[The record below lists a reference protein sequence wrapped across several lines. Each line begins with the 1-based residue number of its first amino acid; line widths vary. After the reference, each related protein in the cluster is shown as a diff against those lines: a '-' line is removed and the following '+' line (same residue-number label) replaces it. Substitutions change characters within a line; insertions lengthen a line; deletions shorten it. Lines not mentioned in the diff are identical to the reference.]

1 MTLKVFE
8 SFTGYGSQSIALE
21 NIGIDYEVVA
31 TSEIDKYA
39 IIAYDALHRHNMNTE
54 VEQKTKEEM
63 VEYLQNKRIAW
74 DSKKEKCML
83 PKSEKQIR
91 QLYEACVRS
100 KNLGD
105 ISNIKVEDIPKH
117 DLFTVSSPC
126 TDFSV
131 AGKTK
136 GAMWTCKKCETKF
149 NPFETN
155 FTSKCPNCGSE
166 EITKTASSLLVECSK
181 IIQYC
186 RPKFIFMENVKNLV
200 GKKFKPFFDKW
211 CEYLES
217 LGYTNYYSVLN
228 GKDFGIPQNRERVFM
243 ISIHGEHTPYEFP
256 KGFPLKLRLKDM
268 LEDKVDEKYYLPQE
282 MHDRFLAFPKNRLN
296 NEDLE
301 VIGTT
306 APNPYDKEGNI
317 IYDKCTSAWCY
328 SPDKCISTLSARDY
342 KQPKQIVESNNDKF
356 VSKKYEEFI
365 DKNGYIPEMFNP
377 YNCKEVTDISP
388 TQTTQCGSTTSSA
401 TVLKTETDRV
411 IVEGNASKNPKSQAN
426 QVVSDE
432 GISMTLCSGTHGYA
446 MGYVKESKDSAK
458 IIEHKLMQNVKVR
471 KYKVDI
477 EKLKEILKVQK
488 QKLGLTIND
497 ISNTLNVN
505 KTTVE
510 HWFRSDDCFSIP
522 DAEIW
527 LDLKKLLQIDTD
539 EFMDKSIM
547 EFEIKPNEYDMTN
560 RVYDENGISPTLTCT
575 GESGAK
581 KVLQYIE
588 ELKPIKLNEKENF
601 QFKKSGENI
610 IGELS
615 GELWDSRHE
624 QTRRVYD
631 TNTISPTIPTSQGG
645 GVCPKILVEK
655 LGNIYPSNGQNG
667 NIYSSNGIS
676 PTISAGTG
684 IKGNGIGSNNA
695 PKILIDK
702 LNFVGGIGEKDWA
715 GDGKKLSRNYPQG
728 NRVYDENGI
737 ACSQTSNGGGLGG
750 PTGLYLTDNK
760 DINPIRLGG
769 VFDDEKSRHQAGS
782 VRDKEQLSPTLDTA
796 QGGYRE
802 PCIVEKVQLKN
813 SDIELTQEE
822 LPCCVA
828 SRGRNVDNPSR
839 RIAGD
844 DLEQRLEP
852 NRNDCTNTL
861 TSVSKD
867 NYVMQ
872 RNFRIR
878 RLTCRECFRLM
889 GLKDYQIDLIQNA
902 KISDTQQ
909 YKMAGNSIIVD
920 VLEYIFSNL
929 FKGTDL

>member
-1 MTLKVFE
+1 MTLKIFE
-8 SFTGYGSQSIALE
+8 SFSGYGSQSIALE

-256 KGFPLKLRLKDM
+256 KGFPLELRLKDM

-306 APNPYDKEGNI
+306 APNPYDKNGNI

-328 SPDKCISTLSARDY
+328 SPDKCISTLSTRDY

-365 DKNGYIPEMFNP
+365 D
-377 YNCKEVTDISP
+377 TD
-388 TQTTQCGSTTSSA
+388 
-401 TVLKTETDRV
+401 
-411 IVEGNASKNPKSQAN
+411 
-426 QVVSDE
+426 
-432 GISMTLCSGTHGYA
+432 
-446 MGYVKESKDSAK
+446 
-458 IIEHKLMQNVKVR
+458 
-471 KYKVDI
+471 
-477 EKLKEILKVQK
+477 
-488 QKLGLTIND
+488 
-497 ISNTLNVN
+497 
-505 KTTVE
+505 
-510 HWFRSDDCFSIP
+510 
-522 DAEIW
+522 
-527 LDLKKLLQIDTD
+527 
-539 EFMDKSIM
+539 
-547 EFEIKPNEYDMTN
+547 
-560 RVYDENGISPTLTCT
+560 
-575 GESGAK
+575 
-581 KVLQYIE
+581 
-588 ELKPIKLNEKENF
+588 
-601 QFKKSGENI
+601 
-610 IGELS
+610 
-615 GELWDSRHE
+615 
-624 QTRRVYD
+624 
-631 TNTISPTIPTSQGG
+631 TISPTIPTSQGG

-844 DLEQRLEP
+844 ALEQRLEP

-909 YKMAGNSIIVD
+909 YKMAGNSIVVD

>member
-1 MTLKVFE
+1 M
-8 SFTGYGSQSIALE
+8 
-21 NIGIDYEVVA
+21 
-31 TSEIDKYA
+31 
-39 IIAYDALHRHNMNTE
+39 
-54 VEQKTKEEM
+54 
-63 VEYLQNKRIAW
+63 
-74 DSKKEKCML
+74 C
-83 PKSEKQIR
+83 IR
-91 QLYEACVRS
+91 DR
-100 KNLGD
+100 
-105 ISNIKVEDIPKH
+105 
-117 DLFTVSSPC
+117 
-126 TDFSV
+126 
-131 AGKTK
+131 
-136 GAMWTCKKCETKF
+136 
-149 NPFETN
+149 
-155 FTSKCPNCGSE
+155 
-166 EITKTASSLLVECSK
+166 
-181 IIQYC
+181 
-186 RPKFIFMENVKNLV
+186 
-200 GKKFKPFFDKW
+200 
-211 CEYLES
+211 
-217 LGYTNYYSVLN
+217 
-228 GKDFGIPQNRERVFM
+228 
-243 ISIHGEHTPYEFP
+243 
-256 KGFPLKLRLKDM
+256 
-268 LEDKVDEKYYLPQE
+268 
-282 MHDRFLAFPKNRLN
+282 HDRFLAFPKNRLN

-306 APNPYDKEGNI
+306 APNPYDKNGNI

-365 DKNGYIPEMFNP
+365 D
-377 YNCKEVTDISP
+377 TD
-388 TQTTQCGSTTSSA
+388 
-401 TVLKTETDRV
+401 
-411 IVEGNASKNPKSQAN
+411 
-426 QVVSDE
+426 
-432 GISMTLCSGTHGYA
+432 
-446 MGYVKESKDSAK
+446 
-458 IIEHKLMQNVKVR
+458 
-471 KYKVDI
+471 
-477 EKLKEILKVQK
+477 
-488 QKLGLTIND
+488 
-497 ISNTLNVN
+497 
-505 KTTVE
+505 
-510 HWFRSDDCFSIP
+510 
-522 DAEIW
+522 
-527 LDLKKLLQIDTD
+527 
-539 EFMDKSIM
+539 
-547 EFEIKPNEYDMTN
+547 
-560 RVYDENGISPTLTCT
+560 
-575 GESGAK
+575 
-581 KVLQYIE
+581 
-588 ELKPIKLNEKENF
+588 
-601 QFKKSGENI
+601 
-610 IGELS
+610 
-615 GELWDSRHE
+615 
-624 QTRRVYD
+624 
-631 TNTISPTIPTSQGG
+631 TISPTIPTSQGG

-867 NYVMQ
+867 NYVTVSYTH
-872 RNFRIR
+872 
-878 RLTCRECFRLM
+878 LTLP
-889 GLKDYQIDLIQNA
+889 
-902 KISDTQQ
+902 T
-909 YKMAGNSIIVD
+909 
-920 VLEYIFSNL
+920 
-929 FKGTDL
+929 T

>member
-1 MTLKVFE
+1 MTLKIFE
-8 SFTGYGSQSIALE
+8 SFSGYGSQSIALE

-256 KGFPLKLRLKDM
+256 KGFPLELRLKDM

-306 APNPYDKEGNI
+306 APNPYDKNGNI

-328 SPDKCISTLSARDY
+328 SPDKCISTLSTRDY

-365 DKNGYIPEMFNP
+365 D
-377 YNCKEVTDISP
+377 TD
-388 TQTTQCGSTTSSA
+388 
-401 TVLKTETDRV
+401 
-411 IVEGNASKNPKSQAN
+411 
-426 QVVSDE
+426 
-432 GISMTLCSGTHGYA
+432 
-446 MGYVKESKDSAK
+446 
-458 IIEHKLMQNVKVR
+458 
-471 KYKVDI
+471 
-477 EKLKEILKVQK
+477 
-488 QKLGLTIND
+488 
-497 ISNTLNVN
+497 
-505 KTTVE
+505 
-510 HWFRSDDCFSIP
+510 
-522 DAEIW
+522 
-527 LDLKKLLQIDTD
+527 
-539 EFMDKSIM
+539 
-547 EFEIKPNEYDMTN
+547 
-560 RVYDENGISPTLTCT
+560 
-575 GESGAK
+575 
-581 KVLQYIE
+581 
-588 ELKPIKLNEKENF
+588 
-601 QFKKSGENI
+601 
-610 IGELS
+610 
-615 GELWDSRHE
+615 
-624 QTRRVYD
+624 
-631 TNTISPTIPTSQGG
+631 TISPTISTSQGG

-909 YKMAGNSIIVD
+909 YKMAGNSIVVD

>member
-1 MTLKVFE
+1 MTLKIFE
-8 SFTGYGSQSIALE
+8 SFSGYGSQSIALE

-256 KGFPLKLRLKDM
+256 KGFPLELRLKDM

-306 APNPYDKEGNI
+306 APNPYDKNGNI

-365 DKNGYIPEMFNP
+365 D
-377 YNCKEVTDISP
+377 TD
-388 TQTTQCGSTTSSA
+388 
-401 TVLKTETDRV
+401 
-411 IVEGNASKNPKSQAN
+411 
-426 QVVSDE
+426 
-432 GISMTLCSGTHGYA
+432 
-446 MGYVKESKDSAK
+446 
-458 IIEHKLMQNVKVR
+458 
-471 KYKVDI
+471 
-477 EKLKEILKVQK
+477 
-488 QKLGLTIND
+488 
-497 ISNTLNVN
+497 
-505 KTTVE
+505 
-510 HWFRSDDCFSIP
+510 
-522 DAEIW
+522 
-527 LDLKKLLQIDTD
+527 
-539 EFMDKSIM
+539 
-547 EFEIKPNEYDMTN
+547 
-560 RVYDENGISPTLTCT
+560 
-575 GESGAK
+575 
-581 KVLQYIE
+581 
-588 ELKPIKLNEKENF
+588 
-601 QFKKSGENI
+601 
-610 IGELS
+610 
-615 GELWDSRHE
+615 
-624 QTRRVYD
+624 
-631 TNTISPTIPTSQGG
+631 TISPTIPTSQGG

-737 ACSQTSNGGGLGG
+737 ACSQTSNGGGLGD

>member
-8 SFTGYGSQSIALE
+8 SFSGYGSQSIALE

-31 TSEIDKYA
+31 TFEIDKYA

-256 KGFPLKLRLKDM
+256 KGFPLELRLKDM

-306 APNPYDKEGNI
+306 APNPYDKNGNI

-365 DKNGYIPEMFNP
+365 D
-377 YNCKEVTDISP
+377 TD
-388 TQTTQCGSTTSSA
+388 
-401 TVLKTETDRV
+401 
-411 IVEGNASKNPKSQAN
+411 
-426 QVVSDE
+426 
-432 GISMTLCSGTHGYA
+432 
-446 MGYVKESKDSAK
+446 
-458 IIEHKLMQNVKVR
+458 
-471 KYKVDI
+471 
-477 EKLKEILKVQK
+477 
-488 QKLGLTIND
+488 
-497 ISNTLNVN
+497 
-505 KTTVE
+505 
-510 HWFRSDDCFSIP
+510 
-522 DAEIW
+522 
-527 LDLKKLLQIDTD
+527 
-539 EFMDKSIM
+539 
-547 EFEIKPNEYDMTN
+547 
-560 RVYDENGISPTLTCT
+560 
-575 GESGAK
+575 
-581 KVLQYIE
+581 
-588 ELKPIKLNEKENF
+588 
-601 QFKKSGENI
+601 
-610 IGELS
+610 
-615 GELWDSRHE
+615 
-624 QTRRVYD
+624 
-631 TNTISPTIPTSQGG
+631 TISPTIPTSQGG

>member
-8 SFTGYGSQSIALE
+8 SFSGYGSQSIALE

-342 KQPKQIVESNNDKF
+342 KQPKQIVES
-356 VSKKYEEFI
+356 
-365 DKNGYIPEMFNP
+365 
-377 YNCKEVTDISP
+377 
-388 TQTTQCGSTTSSA
+388 
-401 TVLKTETDRV
+401 ETDKV

-426 QVVSDE
+426 QVISKE
-432 GISMTLCSGTHGYA
+432 GVSMTLCSGTHGYA

-527 LDLKKLLQIDTD
+527 LDLKKLLQINTD

-588 ELKPIKLNEKENF
+588 ESKPIKLNEKENF

-645 GVCPKILVEK
+645 GVCPKIL
-655 LGNIYPSNGQNG
+655 
-667 NIYSSNGIS
+667 
-676 PTISAGTG
+676 
-684 IKGNGIGSNNA
+684 
-695 PKILIDK
+695 IDK

-715 GDGKKLSRNYPQG
+715 RDGKKLSRNYPQG

>member
-8 SFTGYGSQSIALE
+8 SFSGYVSQSIALE

-63 VEYLQNKRIAW
+63 VEYLQSKRIAW

-155 FTSKCPNCGSE
+155 FTSKCPNCGSG

-256 KGFPLKLRLKDM
+256 KGFPLELRLKDM

-306 APNPYDKEGNI
+306 APNPYDKNGNI

-365 DKNGYIPEMFNP
+365 D
-377 YNCKEVTDISP
+377 TD
-388 TQTTQCGSTTSSA
+388 
-401 TVLKTETDRV
+401 
-411 IVEGNASKNPKSQAN
+411 
-426 QVVSDE
+426 
-432 GISMTLCSGTHGYA
+432 
-446 MGYVKESKDSAK
+446 
-458 IIEHKLMQNVKVR
+458 
-471 KYKVDI
+471 
-477 EKLKEILKVQK
+477 
-488 QKLGLTIND
+488 
-497 ISNTLNVN
+497 
-505 KTTVE
+505 
-510 HWFRSDDCFSIP
+510 
-522 DAEIW
+522 
-527 LDLKKLLQIDTD
+527 
-539 EFMDKSIM
+539 
-547 EFEIKPNEYDMTN
+547 
-560 RVYDENGISPTLTCT
+560 
-575 GESGAK
+575 
-581 KVLQYIE
+581 
-588 ELKPIKLNEKENF
+588 
-601 QFKKSGENI
+601 
-610 IGELS
+610 
-615 GELWDSRHE
+615 
-624 QTRRVYD
+624 
-631 TNTISPTIPTSQGG
+631 TISPTIPTSQGG

>member
-8 SFTGYGSQSIALE
+8 SFSGYGSQSIALE

-186 RPKFIFMENVKNLV
+186 RPKFIFMKNVKNLV

-256 KGFPLKLRLKDM
+256 KGFPLELRLKDM

-306 APNPYDKEGNI
+306 APNPYDKNGNI

-365 DKNGYIPEMFNP
+365 D
-377 YNCKEVTDISP
+377 TD
-388 TQTTQCGSTTSSA
+388 
-401 TVLKTETDRV
+401 
-411 IVEGNASKNPKSQAN
+411 
-426 QVVSDE
+426 
-432 GISMTLCSGTHGYA
+432 
-446 MGYVKESKDSAK
+446 
-458 IIEHKLMQNVKVR
+458 
-471 KYKVDI
+471 
-477 EKLKEILKVQK
+477 
-488 QKLGLTIND
+488 
-497 ISNTLNVN
+497 
-505 KTTVE
+505 
-510 HWFRSDDCFSIP
+510 
-522 DAEIW
+522 
-527 LDLKKLLQIDTD
+527 
-539 EFMDKSIM
+539 
-547 EFEIKPNEYDMTN
+547 
-560 RVYDENGISPTLTCT
+560 
-575 GESGAK
+575 
-581 KVLQYIE
+581 
-588 ELKPIKLNEKENF
+588 
-601 QFKKSGENI
+601 
-610 IGELS
+610 
-615 GELWDSRHE
+615 
-624 QTRRVYD
+624 
-631 TNTISPTIPTSQGG
+631 TISPTIPTSQGG

>member
-1 MTLKVFE
+1 M
-8 SFTGYGSQSIALE
+8 
-21 NIGIDYEVVA
+21 
-31 TSEIDKYA
+31 
-39 IIAYDALHRHNMNTE
+39 
-54 VEQKTKEEM
+54 
-63 VEYLQNKRIAW
+63 
-74 DSKKEKCML
+74 
-83 PKSEKQIR
+83 
-91 QLYEACVRS
+91 
-100 KNLGD
+100 GD

-256 KGFPLKLRLKDM
+256 KGFPLELRLKDM

-306 APNPYDKEGNI
+306 APNPYDKNGNI

-365 DKNGYIPEMFNP
+365 D
-377 YNCKEVTDISP
+377 TD
-388 TQTTQCGSTTSSA
+388 
-401 TVLKTETDRV
+401 
-411 IVEGNASKNPKSQAN
+411 
-426 QVVSDE
+426 
-432 GISMTLCSGTHGYA
+432 
-446 MGYVKESKDSAK
+446 
-458 IIEHKLMQNVKVR
+458 
-471 KYKVDI
+471 
-477 EKLKEILKVQK
+477 
-488 QKLGLTIND
+488 
-497 ISNTLNVN
+497 
-505 KTTVE
+505 
-510 HWFRSDDCFSIP
+510 
-522 DAEIW
+522 
-527 LDLKKLLQIDTD
+527 
-539 EFMDKSIM
+539 
-547 EFEIKPNEYDMTN
+547 
-560 RVYDENGISPTLTCT
+560 
-575 GESGAK
+575 
-581 KVLQYIE
+581 
-588 ELKPIKLNEKENF
+588 
-601 QFKKSGENI
+601 
-610 IGELS
+610 
-615 GELWDSRHE
+615 
-624 QTRRVYD
+624 
-631 TNTISPTIPTSQGG
+631 TISPTIPTSQGG
-645 GVCPKILVEK
+645 GVCTKILVEK
-655 LGNIYPSNGQNG
+655 LG

>member
-8 SFTGYGSQSIALE
+8 SFSGYGSQSIALE

-306 APNPYDKEGNI
+306 APNPYDKNGNI

-388 TQTTQCGSTTSSA
+388 TQTTQYGSTTSNA

-426 QVVSDE
+426 QVVSDK

-446 MGYVKESKDSAK
+446 MGYVKESKNSP
-458 IIEHKLMQNVKVR
+458 
-471 KYKVDI
+471 
-477 EKLKEILKVQK
+477 
-488 QKLGLTIND
+488 
-497 ISNTLNVN
+497 N
-505 KTTVE
+505 KT
-510 HWFRSDDCFSIP
+510 
-522 DAEIW
+522 
-527 LDLKKLLQIDTD
+527 
-539 EFMDKSIM
+539 
-547 EFEIKPNEYDMTN
+547 
-560 RVYDENGISPTLTCT
+560 EN
-575 GESGAK
+575 
-581 KVLQYIE
+581 
-588 ELKPIKLNEKENF
+588 
-601 QFKKSGENI
+601 
-610 IGELS
+610 
-615 GELWDSRHE
+615 
-624 QTRRVYD
+624 
-631 TNTISPTIPTSQGG
+631 
-645 GVCPKILVEK
+645 
-655 LGNIYPSNGQNG
+655 
-667 NIYSSNGIS
+667 
-676 PTISAGTG
+676 
-684 IKGNGIGSNNA
+684 
-695 PKILIDK
+695 K

-728 NRVYDENGI
+728 NKVYDENGI

-796 QGGYRE
+796 QGDYRE

-920 VLEYIFSNL
+920 VLEHIFSNL
-929 FKGTDL
+929 FKGIDL

>member
-1 MTLKVFE
+1 MTLKIFE
-8 SFTGYGSQSIALE
+8 SFSGYGSQSIALE

-256 KGFPLKLRLKDM
+256 KGFPLELRLKDM

-306 APNPYDKEGNI
+306 APNPYDKNGNI

-365 DKNGYIPEMFNP
+365 D
-377 YNCKEVTDISP
+377 TD
-388 TQTTQCGSTTSSA
+388 
-401 TVLKTETDRV
+401 
-411 IVEGNASKNPKSQAN
+411 
-426 QVVSDE
+426 
-432 GISMTLCSGTHGYA
+432 
-446 MGYVKESKDSAK
+446 
-458 IIEHKLMQNVKVR
+458 
-471 KYKVDI
+471 
-477 EKLKEILKVQK
+477 
-488 QKLGLTIND
+488 
-497 ISNTLNVN
+497 
-505 KTTVE
+505 
-510 HWFRSDDCFSIP
+510 
-522 DAEIW
+522 
-527 LDLKKLLQIDTD
+527 
-539 EFMDKSIM
+539 
-547 EFEIKPNEYDMTN
+547 
-560 RVYDENGISPTLTCT
+560 
-575 GESGAK
+575 
-581 KVLQYIE
+581 
-588 ELKPIKLNEKENF
+588 
-601 QFKKSGENI
+601 
-610 IGELS
+610 
-615 GELWDSRHE
+615 
-624 QTRRVYD
+624 
-631 TNTISPTIPTSQGG
+631 TISPTIPTSQGG

>member
-1 MTLKVFE
+1 MTLKIFE
-8 SFTGYGSQSIALE
+8 SFSGYGSQSIALE

-256 KGFPLKLRLKDM
+256 KGFPLELRLKDM

-306 APNPYDKEGNI
+306 APNPYDKNGNI

-328 SPDKCISTLSARDY
+328 SPDKCISTLSTRDY

-365 DKNGYIPEMFNP
+365 D
-377 YNCKEVTDISP
+377 TD
-388 TQTTQCGSTTSSA
+388 
-401 TVLKTETDRV
+401 
-411 IVEGNASKNPKSQAN
+411 
-426 QVVSDE
+426 
-432 GISMTLCSGTHGYA
+432 
-446 MGYVKESKDSAK
+446 
-458 IIEHKLMQNVKVR
+458 
-471 KYKVDI
+471 
-477 EKLKEILKVQK
+477 
-488 QKLGLTIND
+488 
-497 ISNTLNVN
+497 
-505 KTTVE
+505 
-510 HWFRSDDCFSIP
+510 
-522 DAEIW
+522 
-527 LDLKKLLQIDTD
+527 
-539 EFMDKSIM
+539 
-547 EFEIKPNEYDMTN
+547 
-560 RVYDENGISPTLTCT
+560 
-575 GESGAK
+575 
-581 KVLQYIE
+581 
-588 ELKPIKLNEKENF
+588 
-601 QFKKSGENI
+601 
-610 IGELS
+610 
-615 GELWDSRHE
+615 
-624 QTRRVYD
+624 
-631 TNTISPTIPTSQGG
+631 TISPTISTSQGG

-889 GLKDYQIDLIQNA
+889 GLKDYQIDLIQTA

-909 YKMAGNSIIVD
+909 YKMAGNSIVVD

>member
-1 MTLKVFE
+1 
-8 SFTGYGSQSIALE
+8 
-21 NIGIDYEVVA
+21 
-31 TSEIDKYA
+31 
-39 IIAYDALHRHNMNTE
+39 
-54 VEQKTKEEM
+54 M

-256 KGFPLKLRLKDM
+256 KGFPLELRLKDM

-306 APNPYDKEGNI
+306 APNPYDKNGNI

-365 DKNGYIPEMFNP
+365 D
-377 YNCKEVTDISP
+377 TD
-388 TQTTQCGSTTSSA
+388 
-401 TVLKTETDRV
+401 
-411 IVEGNASKNPKSQAN
+411 
-426 QVVSDE
+426 
-432 GISMTLCSGTHGYA
+432 
-446 MGYVKESKDSAK
+446 
-458 IIEHKLMQNVKVR
+458 
-471 KYKVDI
+471 
-477 EKLKEILKVQK
+477 
-488 QKLGLTIND
+488 
-497 ISNTLNVN
+497 
-505 KTTVE
+505 
-510 HWFRSDDCFSIP
+510 
-522 DAEIW
+522 
-527 LDLKKLLQIDTD
+527 
-539 EFMDKSIM
+539 
-547 EFEIKPNEYDMTN
+547 
-560 RVYDENGISPTLTCT
+560 
-575 GESGAK
+575 
-581 KVLQYIE
+581 
-588 ELKPIKLNEKENF
+588 
-601 QFKKSGENI
+601 
-610 IGELS
+610 
-615 GELWDSRHE
+615 
-624 QTRRVYD
+624 
-631 TNTISPTIPTSQGG
+631 TISPTIPTSQGG

>member
-1 MTLKVFE
+1 MTLKIFE
-8 SFTGYGSQSIALE
+8 SFSGYGSQSIALE

-256 KGFPLKLRLKDM
+256 KGFPLELRLKDM

-306 APNPYDKEGNI
+306 APNPYDKNGNI
-317 IYDKCTSAWCY
+317 IYDKCTSSWCY
-328 SPDKCISTLSARDY
+328 SPDKCISTLSTRDY

-365 DKNGYIPEMFNP
+365 D
-377 YNCKEVTDISP
+377 TD
-388 TQTTQCGSTTSSA
+388 
-401 TVLKTETDRV
+401 
-411 IVEGNASKNPKSQAN
+411 
-426 QVVSDE
+426 
-432 GISMTLCSGTHGYA
+432 
-446 MGYVKESKDSAK
+446 
-458 IIEHKLMQNVKVR
+458 
-471 KYKVDI
+471 
-477 EKLKEILKVQK
+477 
-488 QKLGLTIND
+488 
-497 ISNTLNVN
+497 
-505 KTTVE
+505 
-510 HWFRSDDCFSIP
+510 
-522 DAEIW
+522 
-527 LDLKKLLQIDTD
+527 
-539 EFMDKSIM
+539 
-547 EFEIKPNEYDMTN
+547 
-560 RVYDENGISPTLTCT
+560 
-575 GESGAK
+575 
-581 KVLQYIE
+581 
-588 ELKPIKLNEKENF
+588 
-601 QFKKSGENI
+601 
-610 IGELS
+610 
-615 GELWDSRHE
+615 
-624 QTRRVYD
+624 
-631 TNTISPTIPTSQGG
+631 TISPTIPTSQGG

-909 YKMAGNSIIVD
+909 YKMAGNSIVVD

>member
-8 SFTGYGSQSIALE
+8 SFSGYGSQSIALE

-217 LGYTNYYSVLN
+217 LGYTNYYSILN

-256 KGFPLKLRLKDM
+256 KGFPLELRLKDM

-306 APNPYDKEGNI
+306 APNPYDKNGNI

-365 DKNGYIPEMFNP
+365 D
-377 YNCKEVTDISP
+377 TD
-388 TQTTQCGSTTSSA
+388 
-401 TVLKTETDRV
+401 
-411 IVEGNASKNPKSQAN
+411 
-426 QVVSDE
+426 
-432 GISMTLCSGTHGYA
+432 
-446 MGYVKESKDSAK
+446 
-458 IIEHKLMQNVKVR
+458 
-471 KYKVDI
+471 
-477 EKLKEILKVQK
+477 
-488 QKLGLTIND
+488 
-497 ISNTLNVN
+497 
-505 KTTVE
+505 
-510 HWFRSDDCFSIP
+510 
-522 DAEIW
+522 
-527 LDLKKLLQIDTD
+527 
-539 EFMDKSIM
+539 
-547 EFEIKPNEYDMTN
+547 
-560 RVYDENGISPTLTCT
+560 
-575 GESGAK
+575 
-581 KVLQYIE
+581 
-588 ELKPIKLNEKENF
+588 
-601 QFKKSGENI
+601 
-610 IGELS
+610 
-615 GELWDSRHE
+615 
-624 QTRRVYD
+624 
-631 TNTISPTIPTSQGG
+631 TISPTIPTSQGG

>member
-1 MTLKVFE
+1 MTLKIFE
-8 SFTGYGSQSIALE
+8 SFSGYGSQSIALE

-256 KGFPLKLRLKDM
+256 KGFPLELRLKDM

-306 APNPYDKEGNI
+306 APNPYDKNGNI
-317 IYDKCTSAWCY
+317 IYDKYTSAWCY
-328 SPDKCISTLSARDY
+328 SPDKCISTLSTRDY

-365 DKNGYIPEMFNP
+365 D
-377 YNCKEVTDISP
+377 TD
-388 TQTTQCGSTTSSA
+388 
-401 TVLKTETDRV
+401 
-411 IVEGNASKNPKSQAN
+411 
-426 QVVSDE
+426 
-432 GISMTLCSGTHGYA
+432 
-446 MGYVKESKDSAK
+446 
-458 IIEHKLMQNVKVR
+458 
-471 KYKVDI
+471 
-477 EKLKEILKVQK
+477 
-488 QKLGLTIND
+488 
-497 ISNTLNVN
+497 
-505 KTTVE
+505 
-510 HWFRSDDCFSIP
+510 
-522 DAEIW
+522 
-527 LDLKKLLQIDTD
+527 
-539 EFMDKSIM
+539 
-547 EFEIKPNEYDMTN
+547 
-560 RVYDENGISPTLTCT
+560 
-575 GESGAK
+575 
-581 KVLQYIE
+581 
-588 ELKPIKLNEKENF
+588 
-601 QFKKSGENI
+601 
-610 IGELS
+610 
-615 GELWDSRHE
+615 
-624 QTRRVYD
+624 
-631 TNTISPTIPTSQGG
+631 TISPTISTSQGG

-909 YKMAGNSIIVD
+909 YKMAGNSIVVD

>member
-1 MTLKVFE
+1 
-8 SFTGYGSQSIALE
+8 
-21 NIGIDYEVVA
+21 
-31 TSEIDKYA
+31 
-39 IIAYDALHRHNMNTE
+39 
-54 VEQKTKEEM
+54 M

-211 CEYLES
+211 CEYLEF

-256 KGFPLKLRLKDM
+256 KGFPLELRLKDM

-306 APNPYDKEGNI
+306 APNPYDKNGNI

-365 DKNGYIPEMFNP
+365 D
-377 YNCKEVTDISP
+377 TD
-388 TQTTQCGSTTSSA
+388 
-401 TVLKTETDRV
+401 
-411 IVEGNASKNPKSQAN
+411 
-426 QVVSDE
+426 
-432 GISMTLCSGTHGYA
+432 
-446 MGYVKESKDSAK
+446 
-458 IIEHKLMQNVKVR
+458 
-471 KYKVDI
+471 
-477 EKLKEILKVQK
+477 
-488 QKLGLTIND
+488 
-497 ISNTLNVN
+497 
-505 KTTVE
+505 
-510 HWFRSDDCFSIP
+510 
-522 DAEIW
+522 
-527 LDLKKLLQIDTD
+527 
-539 EFMDKSIM
+539 
-547 EFEIKPNEYDMTN
+547 
-560 RVYDENGISPTLTCT
+560 
-575 GESGAK
+575 
-581 KVLQYIE
+581 
-588 ELKPIKLNEKENF
+588 
-601 QFKKSGENI
+601 
-610 IGELS
+610 
-615 GELWDSRHE
+615 
-624 QTRRVYD
+624 
-631 TNTISPTIPTSQGG
+631 TISPTIPTSQGG

>member
-1 MTLKVFE
+1 MTLKIFE
-8 SFTGYGSQSIALE
+8 SFSGYGSQSIVLE

-63 VEYLQNKRIAW
+63 VEYLQSKRIAW

-256 KGFPLKLRLKDM
+256 KGFPLELRLKDM

-306 APNPYDKEGNI
+306 APNPYDKNGNI

-365 DKNGYIPEMFNP
+365 D
-377 YNCKEVTDISP
+377 TD
-388 TQTTQCGSTTSSA
+388 
-401 TVLKTETDRV
+401 
-411 IVEGNASKNPKSQAN
+411 
-426 QVVSDE
+426 
-432 GISMTLCSGTHGYA
+432 
-446 MGYVKESKDSAK
+446 
-458 IIEHKLMQNVKVR
+458 
-471 KYKVDI
+471 
-477 EKLKEILKVQK
+477 
-488 QKLGLTIND
+488 
-497 ISNTLNVN
+497 
-505 KTTVE
+505 
-510 HWFRSDDCFSIP
+510 
-522 DAEIW
+522 
-527 LDLKKLLQIDTD
+527 
-539 EFMDKSIM
+539 
-547 EFEIKPNEYDMTN
+547 
-560 RVYDENGISPTLTCT
+560 
-575 GESGAK
+575 
-581 KVLQYIE
+581 
-588 ELKPIKLNEKENF
+588 
-601 QFKKSGENI
+601 
-610 IGELS
+610 
-615 GELWDSRHE
+615 
-624 QTRRVYD
+624 
-631 TNTISPTIPTSQGG
+631 TISPTIPTSQGG

-782 VRDKEQLSPTLDTA
+782 IWDKEGISPTLDTA

>member
-8 SFTGYGSQSIALE
+8 SFSGYGSQSIALE

-256 KGFPLKLRLKDM
+256 KGFPLELRLKDM

-306 APNPYDKEGNI
+306 APNPYDKNGNI

-328 SPDKCISTLSARDY
+328 SPDKCISTLSTRDY

-365 DKNGYIPEMFNP
+365 D
-377 YNCKEVTDISP
+377 TD
-388 TQTTQCGSTTSSA
+388 
-401 TVLKTETDRV
+401 
-411 IVEGNASKNPKSQAN
+411 
-426 QVVSDE
+426 
-432 GISMTLCSGTHGYA
+432 
-446 MGYVKESKDSAK
+446 
-458 IIEHKLMQNVKVR
+458 
-471 KYKVDI
+471 
-477 EKLKEILKVQK
+477 
-488 QKLGLTIND
+488 
-497 ISNTLNVN
+497 
-505 KTTVE
+505 
-510 HWFRSDDCFSIP
+510 
-522 DAEIW
+522 
-527 LDLKKLLQIDTD
+527 
-539 EFMDKSIM
+539 
-547 EFEIKPNEYDMTN
+547 
-560 RVYDENGISPTLTCT
+560 
-575 GESGAK
+575 
-581 KVLQYIE
+581 
-588 ELKPIKLNEKENF
+588 
-601 QFKKSGENI
+601 
-610 IGELS
+610 
-615 GELWDSRHE
+615 
-624 QTRRVYD
+624 
-631 TNTISPTIPTSQGG
+631 TISPTIPTSQGG

-909 YKMAGNSIIVD
+909 YKMAGNSIVVD

>member
-8 SFTGYGSQSIALE
+8 SFSGYGSQSIALE

-63 VEYLQNKRIAW
+63 VEYLQSKRIAW

-256 KGFPLKLRLKDM
+256 KGFPLELRLKDM

-306 APNPYDKEGNI
+306 APNPYDKNGNI

-365 DKNGYIPEMFNP
+365 D
-377 YNCKEVTDISP
+377 TD
-388 TQTTQCGSTTSSA
+388 
-401 TVLKTETDRV
+401 
-411 IVEGNASKNPKSQAN
+411 
-426 QVVSDE
+426 
-432 GISMTLCSGTHGYA
+432 
-446 MGYVKESKDSAK
+446 
-458 IIEHKLMQNVKVR
+458 
-471 KYKVDI
+471 
-477 EKLKEILKVQK
+477 
-488 QKLGLTIND
+488 
-497 ISNTLNVN
+497 
-505 KTTVE
+505 
-510 HWFRSDDCFSIP
+510 
-522 DAEIW
+522 
-527 LDLKKLLQIDTD
+527 
-539 EFMDKSIM
+539 
-547 EFEIKPNEYDMTN
+547 
-560 RVYDENGISPTLTCT
+560 
-575 GESGAK
+575 
-581 KVLQYIE
+581 
-588 ELKPIKLNEKENF
+588 
-601 QFKKSGENI
+601 
-610 IGELS
+610 
-615 GELWDSRHE
+615 
-624 QTRRVYD
+624 
-631 TNTISPTIPTSQGG
+631 TISPTIPTSQGG

-782 VRDKEQLSPTLDTA
+782 IWDKEGISPTLDTA

>member
-1 MTLKVFE
+1 VTLKIFE
-8 SFTGYGSQSIALE
+8 SFSGYGSQSIALE

-256 KGFPLKLRLKDM
+256 KGFPLELRLKDM

-306 APNPYDKEGNI
+306 APNPYDKNGNI

-365 DKNGYIPEMFNP
+365 D
-377 YNCKEVTDISP
+377 TD
-388 TQTTQCGSTTSSA
+388 
-401 TVLKTETDRV
+401 
-411 IVEGNASKNPKSQAN
+411 
-426 QVVSDE
+426 
-432 GISMTLCSGTHGYA
+432 
-446 MGYVKESKDSAK
+446 
-458 IIEHKLMQNVKVR
+458 
-471 KYKVDI
+471 
-477 EKLKEILKVQK
+477 
-488 QKLGLTIND
+488 
-497 ISNTLNVN
+497 
-505 KTTVE
+505 
-510 HWFRSDDCFSIP
+510 
-522 DAEIW
+522 
-527 LDLKKLLQIDTD
+527 
-539 EFMDKSIM
+539 
-547 EFEIKPNEYDMTN
+547 
-560 RVYDENGISPTLTCT
+560 
-575 GESGAK
+575 
-581 KVLQYIE
+581 
-588 ELKPIKLNEKENF
+588 
-601 QFKKSGENI
+601 
-610 IGELS
+610 
-615 GELWDSRHE
+615 
-624 QTRRVYD
+624 
-631 TNTISPTIPTSQGG
+631 TISPTIPTSQGG

>member
-8 SFTGYGSQSIALE
+8 SFSGYGSQSIALE

-63 VEYLQNKRIAW
+63 VEYLQSKRIAW

-155 FTSKCPNCGSE
+155 FTSKCPNCGSG

-256 KGFPLKLRLKDM
+256 KGFPLELRLKDM

-306 APNPYDKEGNI
+306 APNPYDKNGNI

-365 DKNGYIPEMFNP
+365 D
-377 YNCKEVTDISP
+377 TD
-388 TQTTQCGSTTSSA
+388 
-401 TVLKTETDRV
+401 
-411 IVEGNASKNPKSQAN
+411 
-426 QVVSDE
+426 
-432 GISMTLCSGTHGYA
+432 
-446 MGYVKESKDSAK
+446 
-458 IIEHKLMQNVKVR
+458 
-471 KYKVDI
+471 
-477 EKLKEILKVQK
+477 
-488 QKLGLTIND
+488 
-497 ISNTLNVN
+497 
-505 KTTVE
+505 
-510 HWFRSDDCFSIP
+510 
-522 DAEIW
+522 
-527 LDLKKLLQIDTD
+527 
-539 EFMDKSIM
+539 
-547 EFEIKPNEYDMTN
+547 
-560 RVYDENGISPTLTCT
+560 
-575 GESGAK
+575 
-581 KVLQYIE
+581 
-588 ELKPIKLNEKENF
+588 
-601 QFKKSGENI
+601 
-610 IGELS
+610 
-615 GELWDSRHE
+615 
-624 QTRRVYD
+624 
-631 TNTISPTIPTSQGG
+631 TISPTIPTSQGG

>member
-1 MTLKVFE
+1 MTLKIFE
-8 SFTGYGSQSIALE
+8 SFSGYGSQSIALE

-256 KGFPLKLRLKDM
+256 KGFPLELRLKDM

-306 APNPYDKEGNI
+306 APNPYDKNGNI

-342 KQPKQIVESNNDKF
+342 KQPKYIVESNNDKF

-365 DKNGYIPEMFNP
+365 D
-377 YNCKEVTDISP
+377 TD
-388 TQTTQCGSTTSSA
+388 
-401 TVLKTETDRV
+401 
-411 IVEGNASKNPKSQAN
+411 
-426 QVVSDE
+426 
-432 GISMTLCSGTHGYA
+432 
-446 MGYVKESKDSAK
+446 
-458 IIEHKLMQNVKVR
+458 
-471 KYKVDI
+471 
-477 EKLKEILKVQK
+477 
-488 QKLGLTIND
+488 
-497 ISNTLNVN
+497 
-505 KTTVE
+505 
-510 HWFRSDDCFSIP
+510 
-522 DAEIW
+522 
-527 LDLKKLLQIDTD
+527 
-539 EFMDKSIM
+539 
-547 EFEIKPNEYDMTN
+547 
-560 RVYDENGISPTLTCT
+560 
-575 GESGAK
+575 
-581 KVLQYIE
+581 
-588 ELKPIKLNEKENF
+588 
-601 QFKKSGENI
+601 
-610 IGELS
+610 
-615 GELWDSRHE
+615 
-624 QTRRVYD
+624 
-631 TNTISPTIPTSQGG
+631 TISPTIPTSQGG

>member
-8 SFTGYGSQSIALE
+8 SFSGYGSQSIALE

-83 PKSEKQIR
+83 PKSEKQIK

-306 APNPYDKEGNI
+306 APNPYDKNGNI

-365 DKNGYIPEMFNP
+365 D
-377 YNCKEVTDISP
+377 TD
-388 TQTTQCGSTTSSA
+388 
-401 TVLKTETDRV
+401 
-411 IVEGNASKNPKSQAN
+411 
-426 QVVSDE
+426 
-432 GISMTLCSGTHGYA
+432 
-446 MGYVKESKDSAK
+446 
-458 IIEHKLMQNVKVR
+458 
-471 KYKVDI
+471 
-477 EKLKEILKVQK
+477 
-488 QKLGLTIND
+488 
-497 ISNTLNVN
+497 
-505 KTTVE
+505 
-510 HWFRSDDCFSIP
+510 
-522 DAEIW
+522 
-527 LDLKKLLQIDTD
+527 
-539 EFMDKSIM
+539 
-547 EFEIKPNEYDMTN
+547 
-560 RVYDENGISPTLTCT
+560 
-575 GESGAK
+575 
-581 KVLQYIE
+581 
-588 ELKPIKLNEKENF
+588 
-601 QFKKSGENI
+601 
-610 IGELS
+610 
-615 GELWDSRHE
+615 
-624 QTRRVYD
+624 
-631 TNTISPTIPTSQGG
+631 TISPTIPTSQGG

-655 LGNIYPSNGQNG
+655 LGNIYSSNGQNG
-667 NIYSSNGIS
+667 NIYNSNGIS

-695 PKILIDK
+695 SKILIDK
-702 LNFVGGIGEKDWA
+702 LDFVGGIGEKDWV
-715 GDGKKLSRNYPQG
+715 GDGKGLSRNYPQG

-737 ACSQTSNGGGLGG
+737 ACSQTSNGGGLSG

>member
-8 SFTGYGSQSIALE
+8 SFSGYGSQSIALE

-256 KGFPLKLRLKDM
+256 KGFPLELRLKDM

-306 APNPYDKEGNI
+306 APNPYDKNGNI

-365 DKNGYIPEMFNP
+365 D
-377 YNCKEVTDISP
+377 TD
-388 TQTTQCGSTTSSA
+388 
-401 TVLKTETDRV
+401 
-411 IVEGNASKNPKSQAN
+411 
-426 QVVSDE
+426 
-432 GISMTLCSGTHGYA
+432 
-446 MGYVKESKDSAK
+446 
-458 IIEHKLMQNVKVR
+458 
-471 KYKVDI
+471 
-477 EKLKEILKVQK
+477 
-488 QKLGLTIND
+488 
-497 ISNTLNVN
+497 
-505 KTTVE
+505 
-510 HWFRSDDCFSIP
+510 
-522 DAEIW
+522 
-527 LDLKKLLQIDTD
+527 
-539 EFMDKSIM
+539 
-547 EFEIKPNEYDMTN
+547 
-560 RVYDENGISPTLTCT
+560 
-575 GESGAK
+575 
-581 KVLQYIE
+581 
-588 ELKPIKLNEKENF
+588 
-601 QFKKSGENI
+601 
-610 IGELS
+610 
-615 GELWDSRHE
+615 
-624 QTRRVYD
+624 
-631 TNTISPTIPTSQGG
+631 TISPTIPTSQGG

-861 TSVSKD
+861 TSASKD

>member
-8 SFTGYGSQSIALE
+8 SFSGYGSQSIALE

-228 GKDFGIPQNRERVFM
+228 GKDFGIPQNRERIFM

-306 APNPYDKEGNI
+306 APNPYDKNGNI

-388 TQTTQCGSTTSSA
+388 TQTTQYGSTTSNA

-426 QVVSDE
+426 QVVSDK

-446 MGYVKESKDSAK
+446 MGYVKESKNSP
-458 IIEHKLMQNVKVR
+458 
-471 KYKVDI
+471 
-477 EKLKEILKVQK
+477 
-488 QKLGLTIND
+488 
-497 ISNTLNVN
+497 N
-505 KTTVE
+505 KT
-510 HWFRSDDCFSIP
+510 
-522 DAEIW
+522 
-527 LDLKKLLQIDTD
+527 
-539 EFMDKSIM
+539 
-547 EFEIKPNEYDMTN
+547 
-560 RVYDENGISPTLTCT
+560 EN
-575 GESGAK
+575 
-581 KVLQYIE
+581 
-588 ELKPIKLNEKENF
+588 
-601 QFKKSGENI
+601 
-610 IGELS
+610 
-615 GELWDSRHE
+615 
-624 QTRRVYD
+624 
-631 TNTISPTIPTSQGG
+631 
-645 GVCPKILVEK
+645 
-655 LGNIYPSNGQNG
+655 
-667 NIYSSNGIS
+667 
-676 PTISAGTG
+676 
-684 IKGNGIGSNNA
+684 
-695 PKILIDK
+695 K

-728 NRVYDENGI
+728 NKVYDENGI

-796 QGGYRE
+796 QGDYRE

-920 VLEYIFSNL
+920 VLEHIFSNL
-929 FKGTDL
+929 FKGIDL

>member
-1 MTLKVFE
+1 MTLKIFE
-8 SFTGYGSQSIALE
+8 SFSGYGSQSIALE

-256 KGFPLKLRLKDM
+256 KGFPLELRLKDM

-306 APNPYDKEGNI
+306 APNPYDKNGNI

-328 SPDKCISTLSARDY
+328 SPDKCISTLSTRDY

-365 DKNGYIPEMFNP
+365 D
-377 YNCKEVTDISP
+377 TD
-388 TQTTQCGSTTSSA
+388 
-401 TVLKTETDRV
+401 
-411 IVEGNASKNPKSQAN
+411 
-426 QVVSDE
+426 
-432 GISMTLCSGTHGYA
+432 
-446 MGYVKESKDSAK
+446 
-458 IIEHKLMQNVKVR
+458 
-471 KYKVDI
+471 
-477 EKLKEILKVQK
+477 
-488 QKLGLTIND
+488 
-497 ISNTLNVN
+497 
-505 KTTVE
+505 
-510 HWFRSDDCFSIP
+510 
-522 DAEIW
+522 
-527 LDLKKLLQIDTD
+527 
-539 EFMDKSIM
+539 
-547 EFEIKPNEYDMTN
+547 
-560 RVYDENGISPTLTCT
+560 
-575 GESGAK
+575 
-581 KVLQYIE
+581 
-588 ELKPIKLNEKENF
+588 
-601 QFKKSGENI
+601 
-610 IGELS
+610 
-615 GELWDSRHE
+615 
-624 QTRRVYD
+624 
-631 TNTISPTIPTSQGG
+631 TISPTIPTSQGG

>member
-1 MTLKVFE
+1 VTLKIFE
-8 SFTGYGSQSIALE
+8 SFSGYGSQSIALE

-256 KGFPLKLRLKDM
+256 KGFPLELRLKDM

-306 APNPYDKEGNI
+306 APNPYDKNGNI

-328 SPDKCISTLSARDY
+328 SPDKCISTLSTRDY

-365 DKNGYIPEMFNP
+365 D
-377 YNCKEVTDISP
+377 TD
-388 TQTTQCGSTTSSA
+388 
-401 TVLKTETDRV
+401 
-411 IVEGNASKNPKSQAN
+411 
-426 QVVSDE
+426 
-432 GISMTLCSGTHGYA
+432 
-446 MGYVKESKDSAK
+446 
-458 IIEHKLMQNVKVR
+458 
-471 KYKVDI
+471 
-477 EKLKEILKVQK
+477 
-488 QKLGLTIND
+488 
-497 ISNTLNVN
+497 
-505 KTTVE
+505 
-510 HWFRSDDCFSIP
+510 
-522 DAEIW
+522 
-527 LDLKKLLQIDTD
+527 
-539 EFMDKSIM
+539 
-547 EFEIKPNEYDMTN
+547 
-560 RVYDENGISPTLTCT
+560 
-575 GESGAK
+575 
-581 KVLQYIE
+581 
-588 ELKPIKLNEKENF
+588 
-601 QFKKSGENI
+601 
-610 IGELS
+610 
-615 GELWDSRHE
+615 
-624 QTRRVYD
+624 
-631 TNTISPTIPTSQGG
+631 TISPTISTSQGG

-909 YKMAGNSIIVD
+909 YKMAGNSIVVD

>member
-8 SFTGYGSQSIALE
+8 SFSGYGSQSIALE

-63 VEYLQNKRIAW
+63 VEYLQSKRIAW

-256 KGFPLKLRLKDM
+256 KGFPLELRLKDM

-306 APNPYDKEGNI
+306 APNPYDKNGNI

-365 DKNGYIPEMFNP
+365 D
-377 YNCKEVTDISP
+377 TD
-388 TQTTQCGSTTSSA
+388 
-401 TVLKTETDRV
+401 
-411 IVEGNASKNPKSQAN
+411 
-426 QVVSDE
+426 
-432 GISMTLCSGTHGYA
+432 
-446 MGYVKESKDSAK
+446 
-458 IIEHKLMQNVKVR
+458 
-471 KYKVDI
+471 
-477 EKLKEILKVQK
+477 
-488 QKLGLTIND
+488 
-497 ISNTLNVN
+497 
-505 KTTVE
+505 
-510 HWFRSDDCFSIP
+510 
-522 DAEIW
+522 
-527 LDLKKLLQIDTD
+527 
-539 EFMDKSIM
+539 
-547 EFEIKPNEYDMTN
+547 
-560 RVYDENGISPTLTCT
+560 
-575 GESGAK
+575 
-581 KVLQYIE
+581 
-588 ELKPIKLNEKENF
+588 
-601 QFKKSGENI
+601 
-610 IGELS
+610 
-615 GELWDSRHE
+615 
-624 QTRRVYD
+624 
-631 TNTISPTIPTSQGG
+631 TISPTIPTSQGG
-645 GVCPKILVEK
+645 GVCSKILVEK

-782 VRDKEQLSPTLDTA
+782 IWDKEGISPTLDTA

>member
-1 MTLKVFE
+1 M
-8 SFTGYGSQSIALE
+8 
-21 NIGIDYEVVA
+21 
-31 TSEIDKYA
+31 
-39 IIAYDALHRHNMNTE
+39 
-54 VEQKTKEEM
+54 
-63 VEYLQNKRIAW
+63 
-74 DSKKEKCML
+74 
-83 PKSEKQIR
+83 
-91 QLYEACVRS
+91 
-100 KNLGD
+100 GD

-256 KGFPLKLRLKDM
+256 KGFPLELRLKDM

-306 APNPYDKEGNI
+306 APNPYDKNGNI

-365 DKNGYIPEMFNP
+365 D
-377 YNCKEVTDISP
+377 TD
-388 TQTTQCGSTTSSA
+388 
-401 TVLKTETDRV
+401 
-411 IVEGNASKNPKSQAN
+411 
-426 QVVSDE
+426 
-432 GISMTLCSGTHGYA
+432 
-446 MGYVKESKDSAK
+446 
-458 IIEHKLMQNVKVR
+458 
-471 KYKVDI
+471 
-477 EKLKEILKVQK
+477 
-488 QKLGLTIND
+488 
-497 ISNTLNVN
+497 
-505 KTTVE
+505 
-510 HWFRSDDCFSIP
+510 
-522 DAEIW
+522 
-527 LDLKKLLQIDTD
+527 
-539 EFMDKSIM
+539 
-547 EFEIKPNEYDMTN
+547 
-560 RVYDENGISPTLTCT
+560 
-575 GESGAK
+575 
-581 KVLQYIE
+581 
-588 ELKPIKLNEKENF
+588 
-601 QFKKSGENI
+601 
-610 IGELS
+610 
-615 GELWDSRHE
+615 
-624 QTRRVYD
+624 
-631 TNTISPTIPTSQGG
+631 TISPTIPTSQGG

>member
-1 MTLKVFE
+1 
-8 SFTGYGSQSIALE
+8 
-21 NIGIDYEVVA
+21 
-31 TSEIDKYA
+31 
-39 IIAYDALHRHNMNTE
+39 
-54 VEQKTKEEM
+54 
-63 VEYLQNKRIAW
+63 
-74 DSKKEKCML
+74 
-83 PKSEKQIR
+83 
-91 QLYEACVRS
+91 
-100 KNLGD
+100 
-105 ISNIKVEDIPKH
+105 
-117 DLFTVSSPC
+117 
-126 TDFSV
+126 
-131 AGKTK
+131 
-136 GAMWTCKKCETKF
+136 
-149 NPFETN
+149 
-155 FTSKCPNCGSE
+155 
-166 EITKTASSLLVECSK
+166 
-181 IIQYC
+181 
-186 RPKFIFMENVKNLV
+186 MENVKNLV

-256 KGFPLKLRLKDM
+256 KGFPLELRLKDM

-306 APNPYDKEGNI
+306 APNPYDKNGNI

-365 DKNGYIPEMFNP
+365 D
-377 YNCKEVTDISP
+377 TD
-388 TQTTQCGSTTSSA
+388 
-401 TVLKTETDRV
+401 
-411 IVEGNASKNPKSQAN
+411 
-426 QVVSDE
+426 
-432 GISMTLCSGTHGYA
+432 
-446 MGYVKESKDSAK
+446 
-458 IIEHKLMQNVKVR
+458 
-471 KYKVDI
+471 
-477 EKLKEILKVQK
+477 
-488 QKLGLTIND
+488 
-497 ISNTLNVN
+497 
-505 KTTVE
+505 
-510 HWFRSDDCFSIP
+510 
-522 DAEIW
+522 
-527 LDLKKLLQIDTD
+527 
-539 EFMDKSIM
+539 
-547 EFEIKPNEYDMTN
+547 
-560 RVYDENGISPTLTCT
+560 
-575 GESGAK
+575 
-581 KVLQYIE
+581 
-588 ELKPIKLNEKENF
+588 
-601 QFKKSGENI
+601 
-610 IGELS
+610 
-615 GELWDSRHE
+615 
-624 QTRRVYD
+624 
-631 TNTISPTIPTSQGG
+631 TISPTIPTSQGG

-852 NRNDCTNTL
+852 NKNNCTNTL

>member
-1 MTLKVFE
+1 MTLKIFE
-8 SFTGYGSQSIALE
+8 SFSGYGSQSIALE

-306 APNPYDKEGNI
+306 APNPYDKNGNI

-328 SPDKCISTLSARDY
+328 SPDKCISTLSTRDY

-365 DKNGYIPEMFNP
+365 D
-377 YNCKEVTDISP
+377 TD
-388 TQTTQCGSTTSSA
+388 
-401 TVLKTETDRV
+401 
-411 IVEGNASKNPKSQAN
+411 
-426 QVVSDE
+426 
-432 GISMTLCSGTHGYA
+432 
-446 MGYVKESKDSAK
+446 
-458 IIEHKLMQNVKVR
+458 
-471 KYKVDI
+471 
-477 EKLKEILKVQK
+477 
-488 QKLGLTIND
+488 
-497 ISNTLNVN
+497 
-505 KTTVE
+505 
-510 HWFRSDDCFSIP
+510 
-522 DAEIW
+522 
-527 LDLKKLLQIDTD
+527 
-539 EFMDKSIM
+539 
-547 EFEIKPNEYDMTN
+547 
-560 RVYDENGISPTLTCT
+560 
-575 GESGAK
+575 
-581 KVLQYIE
+581 
-588 ELKPIKLNEKENF
+588 
-601 QFKKSGENI
+601 
-610 IGELS
+610 
-615 GELWDSRHE
+615 
-624 QTRRVYD
+624 
-631 TNTISPTIPTSQGG
+631 TISPTIPTSQGG

>member
-8 SFTGYGSQSIALE
+8 SFSGYGSQSIALE

-54 VEQKTKEEM
+54 VEQKNKRRM

-256 KGFPLKLRLKDM
+256 KGFPLELRLKDM

-306 APNPYDKEGNI
+306 APNPYDKNGNI

-365 DKNGYIPEMFNP
+365 D
-377 YNCKEVTDISP
+377 TD
-388 TQTTQCGSTTSSA
+388 
-401 TVLKTETDRV
+401 
-411 IVEGNASKNPKSQAN
+411 
-426 QVVSDE
+426 
-432 GISMTLCSGTHGYA
+432 
-446 MGYVKESKDSAK
+446 
-458 IIEHKLMQNVKVR
+458 
-471 KYKVDI
+471 
-477 EKLKEILKVQK
+477 
-488 QKLGLTIND
+488 
-497 ISNTLNVN
+497 
-505 KTTVE
+505 
-510 HWFRSDDCFSIP
+510 
-522 DAEIW
+522 
-527 LDLKKLLQIDTD
+527 
-539 EFMDKSIM
+539 
-547 EFEIKPNEYDMTN
+547 
-560 RVYDENGISPTLTCT
+560 
-575 GESGAK
+575 
-581 KVLQYIE
+581 
-588 ELKPIKLNEKENF
+588 
-601 QFKKSGENI
+601 
-610 IGELS
+610 
-615 GELWDSRHE
+615 
-624 QTRRVYD
+624 
-631 TNTISPTIPTSQGG
+631 TISPTIPTSQGG

>member
-8 SFTGYGSQSIALE
+8 SFSGYGSQSIALE

-83 PKSEKQIR
+83 PKSEKQIK

-306 APNPYDKEGNI
+306 APNPYDKNGNI

-365 DKNGYIPEMFNP
+365 D
-377 YNCKEVTDISP
+377 TD
-388 TQTTQCGSTTSSA
+388 
-401 TVLKTETDRV
+401 
-411 IVEGNASKNPKSQAN
+411 
-426 QVVSDE
+426 
-432 GISMTLCSGTHGYA
+432 
-446 MGYVKESKDSAK
+446 
-458 IIEHKLMQNVKVR
+458 
-471 KYKVDI
+471 
-477 EKLKEILKVQK
+477 
-488 QKLGLTIND
+488 
-497 ISNTLNVN
+497 
-505 KTTVE
+505 
-510 HWFRSDDCFSIP
+510 
-522 DAEIW
+522 
-527 LDLKKLLQIDTD
+527 
-539 EFMDKSIM
+539 
-547 EFEIKPNEYDMTN
+547 
-560 RVYDENGISPTLTCT
+560 
-575 GESGAK
+575 
-581 KVLQYIE
+581 
-588 ELKPIKLNEKENF
+588 
-601 QFKKSGENI
+601 
-610 IGELS
+610 
-615 GELWDSRHE
+615 
-624 QTRRVYD
+624 
-631 TNTISPTIPTSQGG
+631 TISPTIPTSQGG

-655 LGNIYPSNGQNG
+655 LGNIYSSNGQNG
-667 NIYSSNGIS
+667 NIYNSNGIS

-695 PKILIDK
+695 SKILIDK
-702 LNFVGGIGEKDWA
+702 LDFVGGIGEKDWV
-715 GDGKKLSRNYPQG
+715 GDGKGLSRNYPQG

-737 ACSQTSNGGGLGG
+737 ACSQTSNGGGLSG

-782 VRDKEQLSPTLDTA
+782 V
-796 QGGYRE
+796 
-802 PCIVEKVQLKN
+802 
-813 SDIELTQEE
+813 
-822 LPCCVA
+822 
-828 SRGRNVDNPSR
+828 
-839 RIAGD
+839 
-844 DLEQRLEP
+844 
-852 NRNDCTNTL
+852 
-861 TSVSKD
+861 
-867 NYVMQ
+867 
-872 RNFRIR
+872 
-878 RLTCRECFRLM
+878 
-889 GLKDYQIDLIQNA
+889 
-902 KISDTQQ
+902 
-909 YKMAGNSIIVD
+909 
-920 VLEYIFSNL
+920 
-929 FKGTDL
+929 

>member
-1 MTLKVFE
+1 MTLKIFE
-8 SFTGYGSQSIALE
+8 SFSGYGSQSIALE

-256 KGFPLKLRLKDM
+256 KGFPLELRLKDM

-306 APNPYDKEGNI
+306 APNPYDKNGNI

-328 SPDKCISTLSARDY
+328 SPDKCISTLSTRDY

-365 DKNGYIPEMFNP
+365 D
-377 YNCKEVTDISP
+377 TD
-388 TQTTQCGSTTSSA
+388 
-401 TVLKTETDRV
+401 
-411 IVEGNASKNPKSQAN
+411 
-426 QVVSDE
+426 
-432 GISMTLCSGTHGYA
+432 
-446 MGYVKESKDSAK
+446 
-458 IIEHKLMQNVKVR
+458 
-471 KYKVDI
+471 
-477 EKLKEILKVQK
+477 
-488 QKLGLTIND
+488 
-497 ISNTLNVN
+497 
-505 KTTVE
+505 
-510 HWFRSDDCFSIP
+510 
-522 DAEIW
+522 
-527 LDLKKLLQIDTD
+527 
-539 EFMDKSIM
+539 
-547 EFEIKPNEYDMTN
+547 
-560 RVYDENGISPTLTCT
+560 
-575 GESGAK
+575 
-581 KVLQYIE
+581 
-588 ELKPIKLNEKENF
+588 
-601 QFKKSGENI
+601 
-610 IGELS
+610 
-615 GELWDSRHE
+615 
-624 QTRRVYD
+624 
-631 TNTISPTIPTSQGG
+631 TISPTIPTSQGG

-909 YKMAGNSIIVD
+909 YKMAGNSIVVD